1 MPDGVELYGIRTP
14 EGRTP
19 TFCFNIE
26 GRRPREVAELL
37 AERDLYV
44 WDGDYYALEP
54 MRALGLA
61 DSGGAVRAGFLHY
74 TTEDEVDR
82 LLEAPDRTWRRRTRK
97 EGEETPRA
105 GPRRP
110 DGVLHWTFRCRTT
123 PSTPTTSPRTPAPRG
138 APHLRQRGMRTEPC
152 RYGQCDGSGW
162 IEVEETNGARECSC
176 RRERVAAARA
186 ARLATS
192 IPRRYLDVDF
202 DRWPITNLDQ
212 KIVSFVRK
220 YCRRLEKNIDDG
232 AGLYFYGEVGSG
244 KTSLAMVVAKEVL
257 RERRSLA
264 IFSGP
269 DLLAKIVST
278 YEDRSPRHL
287 PRAHGAARKRRL
299 PDPRGP
305 RRGEAERLAAGA
317 ALRRD
322 QQALQDRRPLLVT
335 ADVGAPEL
343 LGEHIGHRTGSR
355 ILEMCEAIPF
365 LDGDHRV
372 KATTPED
379 VRLAS

>member
-1 MPDGVELYGIRTP
+1 MESLRHVLWIGGPAGLGKTTVSRRIARRHGLRWYNADAHTWEHRDRAIR
-14 EGRTP
+14 EGHAGAIRWEAMSP
-19 TFCFNIE
+19 Y
-26 GRRPREVAELL
+26 
-37 AERDLYV
+37 ER
-44 WDGDYYALEP
+44 
-54 MRALGLA
+54 
-61 DSGGAVRAGFLHY
+61 H
-74 TTEDEVDR
+74 VD
-82 LLEAPDRTWRRRTRK
+82 
-97 EGEETPRA
+97 
-105 GPRRP
+105 
-110 DGVLHWTFRCRTT
+110 TT
-123 PSTPTTSPRTPAPRG
+123 PAE
-138 APHLRQRGMRTEPC
+138 MM
-152 RYGQCDGSGW
+152 
-162 IEVEETNGARECSC
+162 EV
-176 RRERVAAARA
+176 
-186 ARLATS
+186 S
-192 IPRRYLDVDF
+192 IDF

-278 YEDRSPRHL
+278 YEDRSPDTYLGLMELLGSVDFLILEDLAVAKQSDWRL
-287 PRAHGAARKRRL
+287 EQLYAVINRRYQ
-299 PDPRGP
+299 
-305 RRGEAERLAAGA
+305 
-317 ALRRD
+317 D
-322 QQALQDRRPLLVT
+322 QRPLLVT

-343 LGEHIGHRTGSR
+343 LGDHIGHRTGSR